1 MASQSN
7 KTKGSNS
14 TSSSSPST
22 SVVNGTAGHATP
34 KPEVLFNDSPPNS
47 TQQKKPRR
55 RNGPP
60 EVKLTDYK
68 VDLWKIIQGNDT
80 RTTIMVK
87 NIPNKYN
94 QVLLLELFSRN
105 YAGKFDF
112 FYLPIDFKNKCNVG
126 YAFINFLDATM
137 IISFHEEFN
146 GKRWE
151 RFNSE
156 KICELTYARIQ
167 GRNALA
173 NHFEYSSVMFQED
186 AQVKPVILPSNI
198 YV

>member
-1 MASQSN
+1 MMASEN
-7 KTKGSNS
+7 TKTKNSNS

-22 SVVNGTAGHATP
+22 TIAETRTGHATP
-34 KPEVLFNDSPPNS
+34 KPEVLFSDSPPNG
-47 TQQKKPRR
+47 KKPRR

-60 EVKLTDYK
+60 EVKLTDYNI
-68 VDLWKIIQGNDT
+68 DLWKIIQGNDT

-105 YAGKFDF
+105 YSGKFDF

-173 NHFEYSSVMFQED
+173 NHFEYSSVMF
-186 AQVKPVILPSNI
+186 
-198 YV
+198 

>member
-47 TQQKKPRR
+47 TQQQKKPRR

-173 NHFEYSSVMFQED
+173 NHFEYSSVMF
-186 AQVKPVILPSNI
+186 
-198 YV
+198 